1 MKQMVRSM
9 ISSSMK
15 KLPVK
20 TIDTYGTISVTSA
33 GLVGFIFFPTVQGT
47 QNGMR
52 TGDEIELLKLDF
64 QSTSYYGDAIGN
76 VIRHIIFQIAGPAPT
91 VPLTVSDILSPGS
104 GSVPEVN
111 SFIKPFYKEGGF
123 IKVIHDAVYTL
134 VEDSTSAV
142 TAHRRTA
149 LVPRTKT
156 IPFIPGTVNVQNGV
170 MYYLFISDSAI
181 LPSPQIDQVYRV
193 YYRDV

>member
-1 MKQMVRSM
+1 
-9 ISSSMK
+9 MK

-33 GLVGFIFFPTVQGT
+33 GLIGFIFFPTVQGT

-52 TGDEIELLKLDF
+52 TGDEVQLLKLDF

-76 VIRHIIFQIAGPAPT
+76 VIRHIIFQIAGPAPST
-91 VPLTVSDILSPGS
+91 PLTVSDILSPGS

-111 SFIKPFYKEGGF
+111 SFIKPFYKEGGY
-123 IKVIHDAVYTL
+123 IKVLHDAVYTL

-142 TAHRRTA
+142 TAHRKLSMA
-149 LVPRTKT
+149 PRVKT
-156 IPFIPGTVNVQNGV
+156 IPFFPGSVNVQNGV